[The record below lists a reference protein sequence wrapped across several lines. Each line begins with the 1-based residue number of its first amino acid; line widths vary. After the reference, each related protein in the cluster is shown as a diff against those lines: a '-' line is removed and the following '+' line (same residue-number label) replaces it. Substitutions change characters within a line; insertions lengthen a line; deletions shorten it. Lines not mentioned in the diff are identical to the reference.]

1 MAKNQNLIDSM
12 VSIFSPAAGLKRAR
26 ARAALNLVGRSY
38 DGAKT
43 GRRTAGWSTGGTSA
57 NAEIAPA
64 ISLLRNRSRDLVRNN
79 PYAAKAI
86 NSLVSNA
93 IGTGITAT
101 LSDGQDLWARWV
113 TECDADGQLD
123 FYGLQ
128 MLAARTV
135 RESGECLIRLRYRLS
150 SDGLSVPLQIQ
161 VLEPDYLD
169 NVKYESL
176 PNGGWIQHGIEF
188 DAIGRR
194 AAYWLYKQHPGA
206 STPLVNGLLSYRVP
220 ATDVLHIYEKTRPGQ
235 SRGVPVLAP
244 SMLKMRD
251 LDDYEEAEL
260 VRKGIEACFA
270 AFVTTDDESLLLGQE
285 GQSETAPQR
294 RIENLAAG
302 QINYIRNSEGVTFGQ
317 PAPTNGYDAYIRTQ
331 LHAIAAGAGITYEQ
345 LTGDLSQVN
354 YSSIRA
360 GTLEFRRMV
369 EQWQWLT
376 FIPMMCGPVMRAW
389 LDTAVLAGKIKKADV
404 KINWTTT
411 RFDWVDPV
419 KDVTGE
425 LMEIAAGLK
434 PWSEAVRGRG
444 YDPMSNIAEIAKE
457 QEAFKKAGIDI
468 QIGKLLTLGQAAV
481 EEEKATAKNETAAAK
496 RDADDEVSREDR
508 LQFNR
513 ALEAMNKLSTREV
526 PAPIIHNNIN
536 MPQIDVRAG
545 DTNVNMPEGCIKLD
559 AHITTPEIRAG
570 DVNVNVEPAQINLPQ
585 PADIVE
591 TIERNADNEI
601 TRIVR
606 QSV

>member
-1 MAKNQNLIDSM
+1 LSALDKVIGY
-12 VSIFSPAAGLKRAR
+12 ISPSAGLQRAR
-26 ARAALNLVGRSY
+26 ARAALSLVERSY

-43 GRRTAGWSTGGTSA
+43 GRRTSGWTTGGTSA
-57 NAEIAPA
+57 NSEIAPA
-64 ISLLRNRSRDLVRNN
+64 LTLLRNRSRDLVRNN

-93 IGTGITAT
+93 IGTGITPT
-101 LSDGQDLWARWV
+101 LSDGQDLWKKWA

-123 FYGLQ
+123 LYGLQ
-128 MLAARTV
+128 MLAARTI
-135 RESGECLIRLRYRLS
+135 RESGECLVRLRYRLP
-150 SDGLSVPLQIQ
+150 SDGLSVPLQLQ

-169 NVKYESL
+169 NLKYENL
-176 PNGGWIQHGIEF
+176 PNGGWIQHGIEY

-194 AAYWLYKQHPGA
+194 AAYWLYKQHPGELA
-206 STPLVNGLLSYRVP
+206 PNLNGLLSYRVP

-270 AFVTTDDESLLLGQE
+270 AFVSTDNDNLTMGDAST
-285 GQSETAPQR
+285 ETGSPSR
-294 RIENLAAG
+294 RLENLSAG
-302 QINYIRNSEGVTFGQ
+302 MIQYLKPGETVQFG
-317 PAPTNGYDAYIRTQ
+317 APTGVQGYNEYIRTQ
-331 LHAIAAGAGITYEQ
+331 LHAIAAGCGITYEQ

-376 FIPMMCGPVMRAW
+376 FIPMFCQPIMKAW
-389 LDTAVLAGKIKKADV
+389 LDSAVLAGKLKKADV
-404 KINWTTT
+404 EINWTTT

-419 KDVTGE
+419 RDVTGE

-444 YDPMSNIAEIAKE
+444 YDPKSNIAEIAAD
-457 QEAFKKAGIDI
+457 QEAFAKAGIKI
-468 QIGKLLTLGQAAV
+468 QLDTLLALGLGAD
-481 EEEKATAKNETAAAK
+481 KATQPDQTGNAAQNTQQAKKSEDEEYEHRSIKTLT
-496 RDADDEVSREDR
+496 DAIS
-508 LQFNR
+508 
-513 ALEAMNKLSTREV
+513 AMSMRQTNITIKPPNIDIRQGDTHVNLPESSIKVENTIQ
-526 PAPIIHNNIN
+526 PAE
-536 MPQIDVRAG
+536 VRAG
-545 DTNVNMPEGCIKLD
+545 DVHVTS
-559 AHITTPEIRAG
+559 A
-570 DVNVNVEPAQINLPQ
+570 PAQIVMTHPTRAVQ
-585 PADIVE
+585 KVE
-591 TIERNADNEI
+591 RDENQEI
-601 TRIVR
+601 LQTVLEYEFPDKE
-606 QSV
+606 

>member
-1 MAKNQNLIDSM
+1 MTTLDKI
-12 VSIFSPAAGLKRAR
+12 IGYISPSTQLKRAR
-26 ARAALNLVGRSY
+26 SKAALQLVERSY

-43 GRRTAGWSTGGTSA
+43 GRRTSGWTTGGTSA

-64 ISLLRNRSRDLVRNN
+64 ITLLRNRSRDLVRNN

-93 IGTGITAT
+93 IGTGITPS
-101 LSDGQDLWARWV
+101 LPDGQELWNKWV

-123 FYGLQ
+123 LYGLQ

-135 RESGECLIRLRYRLS
+135 RESGECLVRLRYRND
-150 SDGLSVPLQIQ
+150 SDGLSVPLQLQ

-169 NVKYESL
+169 STKYEAL
-176 PNGGWIQHGIEF
+176 PNGGYIQYGIEF

-194 AAYWLYKQHPGA
+194 AAYWLHKQHPGDQ
-206 STPLVNGLLSYRVP
+206 SPLLNGLVSTRVP
-220 ATDVLHIYEKTRPGQ
+220 AKDVLHIYEKTRPGQ
-235 SRGVPVLAP
+235 TRGVPVLAP

-270 AFVTTDDESLLLGQE
+270 AFVTTDSDALAVGEQSTES
-285 GQSETAPQR
+285 TTNR
-294 RIENLAAG
+294 RIENLSAG
-302 QINYIRNSEGVTFGQ
+302 MIQYLKPGEAVSFG
-317 PAPTNGYDAYIRTQ
+317 APGAVQGYNEYIRTQ

-376 FIPMMCGPVMRAW
+376 FIPMFCQPLMRAW
-389 LDTAVLAGKIKKADV
+389 LGSAVAAGKIKNLDQAV
-404 KINWTTT
+404 NWTTT

-425 LMEIAAGLK
+425 LMEIASGLK

-444 YDPMSNIAEIAKE
+444 YDPKLNIAEIAKD
-457 QEAFKKAGIDI
+457 QQAFIEAGIKIQLDTLIALGKEAEKQNSQDI
-468 QIGKLLTLGQAAV
+468 
-481 EEEKATAKNETAAAK
+481 
-496 RDADDEVSREDR
+496 
-508 LQFNR
+508 
-513 ALEAMNKLSTREV
+513 
-526 PAPIIHNNIN
+526 
-536 MPQIDVRAG
+536 
-545 DTNVNMPEGCIKLD
+545 
-559 AHITTPEIRAG
+559 
-570 DVNVNVEPAQINLPQ
+570 
-585 PADIVE
+585 
-591 TIERNADNEI
+591 
-601 TRIVR
+601 
-606 QSV
+606 

>member
-1 MAKNQNLIDSM
+1 MSALDKVIGY
-12 VSIFSPAAGLKRAR
+12 ISPSAGLQRAR
-26 ARAALNLVGRSY
+26 ARQALQLVERSY

-43 GRRTAGWSTGGTSA
+43 GRRTSGWSTASNSA
-57 NAEIAPA
+57 NAEISPA
-64 ISLLRNRSRDLVRNN
+64 ITLLRNRSRDLVRNN

-93 IGTGITAT
+93 IGIGITPT
-101 LSDGQDLWARWV
+101 LSDGQELWKKWA

-123 FYGLQ
+123 LYGLQ
-128 MLAARTV
+128 MLAARTM
-135 RESGECLIRLRYRLS
+135 RESGECLIRLRYRLP

-169 NVKYESL
+169 NTKYENL
-176 PNGGWIQHGIEF
+176 PNGGWIQHGIEY
-188 DAIGRR
+188 DAIGKR
-194 AAYWLYKQHPGA
+194 AAYWLYKQHPGEL
-206 STPLVNGLLSYRVP
+206 SPTLNGLLSYRVP
-220 ATDVLHIYEKTRPGQ
+220 ASDVFHLYEKTRPGQ

-270 AFVTTDDESLLLGQE
+270 AFVTTDADGMTMGETSTESGSA
-285 GQSETAPQR
+285 GR
-294 RIENLAAG
+294 RLENLSAG
-302 QINYIRNSEGVTFGQ
+302 MVQYLKPGESVQFGAPAGVQ
-317 PAPTNGYDAYIRTQ
+317 GYNDYIRTQ

-376 FIPMMCGPVMRAW
+376 FIPMFCQPLMRAW
-389 LDTAVLAGKIKKADV
+389 LNSAVLAGRLKKAEVDV
-404 KINWTTT
+404 NWTTT

-419 KDVTGE
+419 RDVTGE

-444 YDPMSNIAEIAKE
+444 YDPKANIKEIAAD
-457 QEAFKKAGIDI
+457 QEAFAKAGIKI
-468 QIGKLLTLGQAAV
+468 QLDTLLALGMASEKENAPEKEDPAKAGKKQ
-481 EEEKATAKNETAAAK
+481 
-496 RDADDEVSREDR
+496 ADDELEHRSIKHLTDAIASLSKRQTNITVS
-508 LQFNR
+508 Q
-513 ALEAMNKLSTREV
+513 
-526 PAPIIHNNIN
+526 PNIEIK
-536 MPQIDVRAG
+536 QG
-545 DTNVNMPEGCIKLD
+545 DTNVTLPEGCVQIENNIQPAEVK
-559 AHITTPEIRAG
+559 AG
-570 DVNVNVEPAQINLPQ
+570 DVHVTSAPAQVVMTHPTRAVQ
-585 PADIVE
+585 KVE
-591 TIERNADNEI
+591 RDENQEI
-601 TRIVR
+601 IQTVLEYEFK
-606 QSV
+606 S

>member
-1 MAKNQNLIDSM
+1 MSALDSLIGF
-12 VSIFSPAAGLKRAR
+12 ISPSAQLKRSR
-26 ARAALNLVGRSY
+26 ARAAASLLERSY

-43 GRRTAGWSTGGTSA
+43 GRRTSGWTTGGTSA
-57 NAEIAPA
+57 NAEISPA
-64 ISLLRNRSRDLVRNN
+64 ITLLRNRSRDLVRNN

-86 NSLVSNA
+86 NALVSNA
-93 IGTGITAT
+93 IGIGITPT
-101 LSDGQDLWARWV
+101 LSNGQELWAKWA

-123 FYGLQ
+123 LYGLQ
-128 MLAARTV
+128 MLAARTM
-135 RESGECLIRLRYRLS
+135 RESGECLIRLRARLP

-169 NVKYESL
+169 STRFETL
-176 PNGGWIQHGIEF
+176 PNGGWIQHGIEY

-194 AAYWLYKQHPGA
+194 AAYWLYKQHPGEMSPA
-206 STPLVNGLLSYRVP
+206 SSGITSTRVQ
-220 ATDVLHIYEKTRPGQ
+220 ASDILHLYEKTRPGQ

-270 AFVTTDDESLLLGQE
+270 AFVTTEEDGRSLGE
-285 GQSETAPQR
+285 QSAEDGSSR
-294 RIENLAAG
+294 RLENLSAG
-302 QINYIRNSEGVTFGQ
+302 MIQYLKPGESVSFG
-317 PAPTNGYDAYIRTQ
+317 APGAVQGYNEYIRTQ

-376 FIPMMCGPVMRAW
+376 FIPMFCQPLMKSW
-389 LDTAVLAGKIKKADV
+389 LSAAVLAGKLKNTDV
-404 KINWTTT
+404 TINWTTT

-419 KDVTGE
+419 RDVTGE

-444 YDPMSNIAEIAKE
+444 YDPKANIAEIAAD
-457 QEAFKKAGIDI
+457 QQAFAGAGIKI
-468 QIGKLLTLGQAAV
+468 QIDTLLALGLGADKAAD
-481 EEEKATAKNETAAAK
+481 TS
-496 RDADDEVSREDR
+496 ADDAPAAGKKSEENAAIKHLTDAIAS
-508 LQFNR
+508 
-513 ALEAMNKLSTREV
+513 LSQRQTTINVAQGDTHVTVPERSISIDATIQ
-526 PAPIIHNNIN
+526 PAPAGDVH
-536 MPQIDVRAG
+536 VRAG
-545 DTNVNMPEGCIKLD
+545 DVHVPATQVVIAHPTRAVQTVERDPETLEVVRS
-559 AHITTPEIRAG
+559 ITEY
-570 DVNVNVEPAQINLPQ
+570 EQ
-585 PADIVE
+585 P
-591 TIERNADNEI
+591 
-601 TRIVR
+601 
-606 QSV
+606 

>member
-1 MAKNQNLIDSM
+1 MSAQKNILDNVINF
-12 VSIFSPAAGLKRAR
+12 FSPTAGLSRAR
-26 ARAALNLVGRSY
+26 ARTAMDLVQRSY

-43 GRRTAGWSTGGTSA
+43 GRRTAGWTTGGTSA

-64 ISLLRNRSRDLVRNN
+64 MSLLRNRSRDLVRNN

-93 IGTGITAT
+93 IGTGITPN
-101 LSDGQDLWARWV
+101 LSDGQTLWAKWA

-135 RESGECLIRLRYRLS
+135 RESGECLIRLRYRLP

-169 NVKYESL
+169 NTRYENL

-188 DAIGRR
+188 DAIGKR
-194 AAYWLYKQHPGA
+194 AAYWLYKQHPGEQ
-206 STPLVNGLLSYRVP
+206 SPNLSGMQSYRVP
-220 ATDVLHIYEKTRPGQ
+220 AADILHIYEKTRPGQ
-235 SRGVPVLAP
+235 SRGVPTLAP

-270 AFVTTDDESLLLGQE
+270 AFVSSDDEGLMLGQ
-285 GQSETAPQR
+285 SSTETGPAPR
-294 RIENLAAG
+294 RLENLSAG
-302 QINYIRNSEGVTFGQ
+302 MISYLKPNENVTFG
-317 PAPTNGYDAYIRTQ
+317 APNAMAGYNDYIKTQ

-376 FIPMMCGPVMRAW
+376 FIPMMCQPIMTAW
-389 LDTAVLAGKIKKADV
+389 LNSAVLAGKMKNANV
-404 KINWTTT
+404 TVNWTTT

-444 YDPMSNIAEIAKE
+444 FDPGNNIAEIARE
-457 QEAFKKAGIDI
+457 QQAFTDAGISI
-468 QIGKLLTLGQAAV
+468 QLGQLIALGIAQDT
-481 EEEKATAKNETAAAK
+481 ATQKTA
-496 RDADDEVSREDR
+496 
-508 LQFNR
+508 
-513 ALEAMNKLSTREV
+513 
-526 PAPIIHNNIN
+526 
-536 MPQIDVRAG
+536 
-545 DTNVNMPEGCIKLD
+545 
-559 AHITTPEIRAG
+559 
-570 DVNVNVEPAQINLPQ
+570 PAQSP
-585 PADIVE
+585 P
-591 TIERNADNEI
+591 
-601 TRIVR
+601 
-606 QSV
+606 

>member
-1 MAKNQNLIDSM
+1 MNAIDK
-12 VSIFSPAAGLKRAR
+12 VIGYISPSAQLKRAR
-26 ARAALNLVGRSY
+26 ARSALAIVERSY

-43 GRRTAGWSTGGTSA
+43 GRRTSGWTTGSTSA
-57 NAEIAPA
+57 NAEISPA
-64 ISLLRNRSRDLVRNN
+64 LTLLRNRSRDLVRNN

-93 IGTGITAT
+93 IGTGITPT
-101 LSDGQDLWARWV
+101 LSDGQDLWKKWT

-128 MLAARTV
+128 MLAARTI
-135 RESGECLIRLRYRLS
+135 RESGEVLIRLRYRLP
-150 SDGLSVPLQIQ
+150 SDGLSVPLQMQ

-169 NVKYESL
+169 NTKYENL
-176 PNGGWIQHGIEF
+176 PNGGWIQHGIEY
-188 DAIGRR
+188 DAIGKR
-194 AAYWLYKQHPGA
+194 AAYWLYKQHPGELA
-206 STPLVNGLLSYRVP
+206 PTLNGLLSYRVP
-220 ATDVLHIYEKTRPGQ
+220 ASDVLHIYEKTRPGQ

-270 AFVTTDDESLLLGQE
+270 AFVHTDDDTLLLGQE
-285 GQSETAPQR
+285 STDSGTPSR
-294 RIENLAAG
+294 RIENLSAG
-302 QINYIRNSEGVTFGQ
+302 MIQYVKNSEGVTFGA
-317 PAPTNGYDAYIRTQ
+317 PASANGYNDYIRTQ

-376 FIPMMCGPVMRAW
+376 FIPMMCQPIMRTW
-389 LDTAVLAGKIKKADV
+389 IDTAVLAGKLKKAD
-404 KINWTTT
+404 INVEWTTT

-444 YDPMSNIAEIAKE
+444 YDPKGNIAAIAKE
-457 QEAFKKAGIDI
+457 QDEFKKAGISI
-468 QIGKLLTLGQAAV
+468 QIGKSLTLGVDALAA
-481 EEEKATAKNETAAAK
+481 EQSAQQSNADTAK
-496 RDADDEVSREDR
+496 RDEERELDNIAMQQLTHAVRSLAERETSITVMPPNIDIKQGDVHVTVPERSVSIDNTI
-508 LQFNR
+508 Q
-513 ALEAMNKLSTREV
+513 
-526 PAPIIHNNIN
+526 PAE
-536 MPQIDVRAG
+536 VRAG
-545 DTNVNMPEGCIKLD
+545 DVHVTS
-559 AHITTPEIRAG
+559 A
-570 DVNVNVEPAQINLPQ
+570 PAQVV
-585 PADIVE
+585 AKKRVGY
-591 TIERNADNEI
+591 
-601 TRIVR
+601 
-606 QSV
+606 

>member
-1 MAKNQNLIDSM
+1 MSALDKVIGY
-12 VSIFSPAAGLKRAR
+12 ISPSTQLRRAR
-26 ARAALNLVGRSY
+26 AQAALKLVERSY

-43 GRRTAGWSTGGTSA
+43 GRRTSGWVSGGTSA
-57 NAEIAPA
+57 NSEIAPA
-64 ISLLRNRSRDLVRNN
+64 LTLLRNRSRDLVRNN

-93 IGTGITAT
+93 IGIGITPT
-101 LSDGQDLWARWV
+101 LSDGQALWKRWA

-128 MLAARTV
+128 MLAARTI
-135 RESGECLIRLRYRLS
+135 RESGEVLVRLRYRLP
-150 SDGLSVPLQIQ
+150 SDGLSVPLQLQ

-169 NVKYESL
+169 NFKYENL
-176 PNGGWIQHGIEF
+176 PNGGWIQHGIEY

-194 AAYWLYKQHPGA
+194 AAYWLYKKHPGEL
-206 STPLVNGLLSYRVP
+206 SPVLNGLLSYRVP

-270 AFVTTDDESLLLGQE
+270 AFVTTDADGLTMGESSTESG
-285 GQSETAPQR
+285 SSNR
-294 RIENLAAG
+294 RLENLSAG
-302 QINYIRNSEGVTFGQ
+302 MIQYLKPGEDVSFGSPGAVQ
-317 PAPTNGYDAYIRTQ
+317 GYNEYIRTQ

-376 FIPMMCGPVMRAW
+376 FIPMFCQPLMRAW
-389 LDTAVLAGKIKKADV
+389 LDAAVLNGKLKTAQVDV
-404 KINWTTT
+404 NWTTT

-419 KDVTGE
+419 RDVTGE

-444 YDPMSNIAEIAKE
+444 YDPQANIAEIAKE
-457 QEAFKKAGIDI
+457 QQQFKEAGIDI
-468 QIGKLLTLGQAAV
+468 QIGKLLALGMSADQPAS
-481 EEEKATAKNETAAAK
+481 TAKAGK
-496 RDADDEVSREDR
+496 RAV
-508 LQFNR
+508 
-513 ALEAMNKLSTREV
+513 KK
-526 PAPIIHNNIN
+526 
-536 MPQIDVRAG
+536 AG
-545 DTNVNMPEGCIKLD
+545 T
-559 AHITTPEIRAG
+559 
-570 DVNVNVEPAQINLPQ
+570 
-585 PADIVE
+585 
-591 TIERNADNEI
+591 ERQE
-601 TRIVR
+601 
-606 QSV
+606 SLF

>member
-1 MAKNQNLIDSM
+1 MSALDKVIGY
-12 VSIFSPAAGLKRAR
+12 ISPTTQLKRAR
-26 ARAALNLVGRSY
+26 AQAALRLVERSY

-43 GRRTAGWSTGGTSA
+43 GRRTSGWTTGGNSA
-57 NAEIAPA
+57 DAEIAPA

-93 IGTGITAT
+93 IGIGITPT
-101 LSDGQDLWARWV
+101 LSDGQELWAKWA

-123 FYGLQ
+123 LYGLQ
-128 MLAARTV
+128 MLVARTV
-135 RESGECLIRLRYRLS
+135 RESGECLVRLRYRKA
-150 SDGLSVPLQIQ
+150 SDGLSVPLQLQ

-169 NVKYESL
+169 NSKYETL
-176 PNGGWIQHGIEF
+176 ANGGYIQHGIEY

-194 AAYWLYKQHPGA
+194 AAYWLYKQHPG
-206 STPLVNGLLSYRVP
+206 SITPLLNGLLSYRVE
-220 ATDVLHIYEKTRPGQ
+220 ARDVLHVYEKTRPGQ
-235 SRGVPVLAP
+235 TRGVPVLAP

-270 AFVTTDDESLLLGQE
+270 AFVTTENDGLTVGEASTESG
-285 GQSETAPQR
+285 TPAR
-294 RIENLAAG
+294 RLENLSAG
-302 QINYIRNSEGVTFGQ
+302 MIQYLKPGEQVSFG
-317 PAPTNGYDAYIRTQ
+317 APGAVQGYNDYIRTQ

-376 FIPMMCGPVMRAW
+376 FIPMFCQPLMRAW
-389 LDTAVLAGKIKKADV
+389 LDTAVNAGKLNSADV
-404 KINWTTT
+404 AVNWTTT

-419 KDVTGE
+419 RDVTGE

-444 YDPMSNIAEIAKE
+444 YDPKSNIAEIAAE
-457 QEAFKKAGIDI
+457 QKAFTDAGIKI
-468 QIGKLLTLGQAAV
+468 QIDTLLALGLAAD
-481 EEEKATAKNETAAAK
+481 KATDPNTSPRGGAAA
-496 RDADDEVSREDR
+496 
-508 LQFNR
+508 
-513 ALEAMNKLSTREV
+513 
-526 PAPIIHNNIN
+526 
-536 MPQIDVRAG
+536 
-545 DTNVNMPEGCIKLD
+545 
-559 AHITTPEIRAG
+559 
-570 DVNVNVEPAQINLPQ
+570 
-585 PADIVE
+585 
-591 TIERNADNEI
+591 
-601 TRIVR
+601 
-606 QSV
+606 

>member
-1 MAKNQNLIDSM
+1 MSALDKVIGY
-12 VSIFSPAAGLKRAR
+12 ISPSTGLKRAR
-26 ARAALNLVGRSY
+26 ARAALQLVERSY

-43 GRRTAGWSTGGTSA
+43 GRRTSGWTTGGTSA

-64 ISLLRNRSRDLVRNN
+64 LTLLRSRSRDLVRNN

-93 IGTGITAT
+93 IGIGITPT
-101 LSDGQDLWARWV
+101 LSDGQDLWTKWA

-123 FYGLQ
+123 LYGLQ

-135 RESGECLIRLRYRLS
+135 RESGECLVRLRYRLPG
-150 SDGLSVPLQIQ
+150 DGLSVPLQIQ

-169 NVKYESL
+169 NTRYESL
-176 PNGGWIQHGIEF
+176 PNGGWIQNGIEY

-194 AAYWLYKQHPGA
+194 AAYWLYKQHPGEQ
-206 STPLVNGLLSYRVP
+206 SPSMNGLLSYRVD
-220 ATDVLHIYEKTRPGQ
+220 AKDILHIYEKTRPGQ

-270 AFVTTDDESLLLGQE
+270 AFVTSDNEGLTVGDPSAESGNT
-285 GQSETAPQR
+285 GR
-294 RIENLAAG
+294 RLENLSAG
-302 QINYIRNSEGVTFGQ
+302 MIQYLKPGENVAFG
-317 PAPTNGYDAYIRTQ
+317 APGAVQGYNEYIRTQ

-376 FIPMMCGPVMRAW
+376 FIPMFCQPLMRAW
-389 LDTAVLAGKIKKADV
+389 LDAAVLAGKLKKADV
-404 KINWTTT
+404 SVNWTTT

-419 KDVTGE
+419 RDVTGE

-444 YDPMSNIAEIAKE
+444 YDPKANIAEIKTE
-457 QEAFKKAGIDI
+457 QQAFKDAGIQI
-468 QIGKLLTLGQAAV
+468 QIDTLLALGMSAD
-481 EEEKATAKNETAAAK
+481 KATQPDASGTAGGK
-496 RDADDEVSREDR
+496 
-508 LQFNR
+508 
-513 ALEAMNKLSTREV
+513 
-526 PAPIIHNNIN
+526 
-536 MPQIDVRAG
+536 
-545 DTNVNMPEGCIKLD
+545 
-559 AHITTPEIRAG
+559 
-570 DVNVNVEPAQINLPQ
+570 
-585 PADIVE
+585 
-591 TIERNADNEI
+591 
-601 TRIVR
+601 
-606 QSV
+606 

>member
-1 MAKNQNLIDSM
+1 MNALDKVIGY
-12 VSIFSPAAGLKRAR
+12 ISPTTQLKRSR
-26 ARAALNLVGRSY
+26 SRAALSLVERSY

-43 GRRTAGWSTGGTSA
+43 GRRTSGWTTGGNSA

-64 ISLLRNRSRDLVRNN
+64 LSLLRNRSRDLVRNN

-93 IGTGITAT
+93 IGTGITPT
-101 LSDGQDLWARWV
+101 LSDGQELWAKWS

-123 FYGLQ
+123 LYGLQ
-128 MLAARTV
+128 MLIARTV
-135 RESGECLIRLRYRLS
+135 RESGECLVRLRYRRPA
-150 SDGLSVPLQIQ
+150 DGLSVPLQIQ

-169 NVKYESL
+169 NTKYENL
-176 PNGGWIQHGIEF
+176 KNGGWIQHGIEY
-188 DAIGRR
+188 DAIGTRV
-194 AAYWLYKQHPGA
+194 AYWLYKQHPGELA
-206 STPLVNGLLSYRVP
+206 PNLNGLLSYRVP

-270 AFVTTDDESLLLGQE
+270 AFVTTENDTLTMAESSNESG
-285 GQSETAPQR
+285 SKR
-294 RIENLAAG
+294 RLENLSAG
-302 QINYIRNSEGVTFGQ
+302 MIQYLKPGEGVEFG
-317 PAPTNGYDAYIRTQ
+317 APVAAQGYNEYIRTQ

-376 FIPMMCGPVMRAW
+376 FIPMFCYPLMRAW
-389 LDTAVLAGKIKKADV
+389 LDAAVLAGKLKKSDV
-404 KINWTTT
+404 AVTWTTT

-419 KDVTGE
+419 RDVTGE

-444 YDPMSNIAEIAKE
+444 YDPVANIADIKAD
-457 QEAFKKAGIDI
+457 QDAFAKAGIKI
-468 QIGKLLTLGQAAV
+468 QIDTLLALGMAAD
-481 EEEKATAKNETAAAK
+481 KATQT
-496 RDADDEVSREDR
+496 DAPPG
-508 LQFNR
+508 
-513 ALEAMNKLSTREV
+513 K
-526 PAPIIHNNIN
+526 
-536 MPQIDVRAG
+536 
-545 DTNVNMPEGCIKLD
+545 
-559 AHITTPEIRAG
+559 
-570 DVNVNVEPAQINLPQ
+570 
-585 PADIVE
+585 
-591 TIERNADNEI
+591 
-601 TRIVR
+601 
-606 QSV
+606 

>member
-1 MAKNQNLIDSM
+1 MSALDKVIGY
-12 VSIFSPAAGLKRAR
+12 ISPSTQLKRAR
-26 ARAALNLVGRSY
+26 AKAALQLVERSY

-43 GRRTAGWSTGGTSA
+43 GRRTSGWTTCGTSA

-64 ISLLRNRSRDLVRNN
+64 ITLLRNRSRDLVRNN

-93 IGTGITAT
+93 IGTGITPS
-101 LSDGQDLWARWV
+101 LSEGQELWNKWV

-123 FYGLQ
+123 LYGLQ

-135 RESGECLIRLRYRLS
+135 RESGECLVRLRYRQQK
-150 SDGLSVPLQIQ
+150 DGLSVPLQLQ

-169 NVKYESL
+169 SFKYEAL

-194 AAYWLYKQHPGA
+194 AAYWMYKQHPGDQ
-206 STPLVNGLLSYRVP
+206 SPLLNGLVSTRVP

-235 SRGVPVLAP
+235 TRGVPVLAP

-270 AFVTTDDESLLLGQE
+270 AFVTTENDGMMMGQDSTE
-285 GQSETAPQR
+285 AGASQR
-294 RIENLAAG
+294 RLENLSAG
-302 QINYIRNSEGVTFGQ
+302 MIQYLKPGESVSFGSPGAVQ
-317 PAPTNGYDAYIRTQ
+317 GYNEYIRTQ

-376 FIPMMCGPVMRAW
+376 FIPMFCQPLMRTW
-389 LDTAVLAGKIKKADV
+389 LKTAVSSGTLKNSDIAV
-404 KINWTTT
+404 NWTTT

-425 LMEIAAGLK
+425 LMEIAGGLK

-444 YDPMSNIAEIAKE
+444 YDPQSNIAEIAKE
-457 QEAFKKAGIDI
+457 QQAFAAAGIKI
-468 QIGKLLTLGQAAV
+468 QLDTLLGFGK
-481 EEEKATAKNETAAAK
+481 
-496 RDADDEVSREDR
+496 S
-508 LQFNR
+508 
-513 ALEAMNKLSTREV
+513 
-526 PAPIIHNNIN
+526 
-536 MPQIDVRAG
+536 
-545 DTNVNMPEGCIKLD
+545 
-559 AHITTPEIRAG
+559 
-570 DVNVNVEPAQINLPQ
+570 
-585 PADIVE
+585 
-591 TIERNADNEI
+591 DNPN
-601 TRIVR
+601 
-606 QSV
+606 SPND